1 MFRNDAWS
9 AAYQYGAPAPLSAK
23 PLDVM
28 FVVTVRCADG
38 RRTVVTTTMTS
49 RGVDLVVWLIGKARE
64 HERVTKLRSLS
75 WVCEPG

>member
-1 MFRNDAWS
+1 MADD
-9 AAYQYGAPAPLSAK
+9 YGTNVWEDDLP
-23 PLDVM
+23 
-28 FVVTVRCADG
+28 TVWEGIRG
-38 RRTVVTTTMTS
+38 RRLIREEGRLLSGAVWELPPGS